1 MRRPTNIEGLLGRAV
16 HEAAHGVLGHSRGR
30 EVDWVTLETV
40 REQWGCC
47 SFDAAAE
54 SAFCERDFDSWLEAC
69 WHSTLAGGI
78 ALRYF
83 ASLHGFCCDDGLD
96 GFGERTGPRDDSVAA
111 RQIALHVR
119 RELPSIADVER
130 EVLGHWPEITRVAV
144 ALARAGTLDRA
155 GFLQAL
161 EGPQAMSPTE
171 WLRHAATFAA

>member
-1 MRRPTNIEGLLGRAV
+1 MRCPAGAESLLAFAS
-16 HEAAHGVLGHSRGR
+16 HEAAHAVLGHSRGR
-30 EVDWVTLETV
+30 VVEWVSLDCKGDFSGYTT
-40 REQWGCC
+40 
-47 SFDAAAE
+47 FDAAAE

-83 ASLHGFCCDDGLD
+83 GTLHGFACDGLD
-96 GFGERTGPRDDSVAA
+96 GFGARTGPRDDSVAA
-111 RQIALHVR
+111 RQIALHAR

-161 EGPQAMSPTE
+161 EGPAAMTCTE
-171 WLRHAATFAA
+171 WLRHAATFAG